1 MKFWQLIPAALLCL
15 LLPLHAA
22 AADTCT
28 LAALPVS
35 VNCACTVTLEPLD
48 GAPPPGTAQ
57 LHITDGQGSFGG
69 FVYTVPG
76 DYRYRLRMTGT
87 DASGFLPDTTSYLV
101 TVQVTNGEHDTLTP
115 AVYAVREQ
123 DSGQEKAAALRFT
136 ARALPAKPAPAKPA
150 PAPAGQTQRR
160 TVLAQ
165 TGQLR
170 WPIPLLCG
178 GGLAGLLL
186 GKRKR
191 R

>member
-1 MKFWQLIPAALLCL
+1 MKFWQFIPAVLLCA

-35 VNCACTVTLEPLD
+35 VNCACTVMLEPLD
-48 GAPPPGTAQ
+48 GAPPPDAAQ
-57 LHITDGQGSFGG
+57 LHITGGQGSFGG

-76 DYRYRLRMTGT
+76 DYRYRLRMSST
-87 DASGFLPDTTSYLV
+87 DTSGFLPDTTSYLV
-101 TVQVTNGEHDTLTP
+101 TVQVTNGEHGTLTP
-115 AVYAVREQ
+115 AVVAVKEQ
-123 DSGQEKAAALRFT
+123 GAQQEKSAELRFA
-136 ARALPAKPAPAKPA
+136 ARTLPAKPA
-150 PAPAGQTQRR
+150 PAPAVQPTQRR

-170 WPIPLLCG
+170 WPVPLLCG
-178 GGLAGLLL
+178 GGLAGLLS
-186 GKRKR
+186 GKRRKR

>member
-87 DASGFLPDTTSYLV
+87 DTSGFLPDTTSYLV
-101 TVQVTNGEHDTLTP
+101 TVQVTNGEHGTLTP
-115 AVYAVREQ
+115 AVVAVREQ
-123 DSGQEKAAALRFT
+123 DPGQEKAAALRFT
-136 ARALPAKPAPAKPA
+136 ARALPAKPA

>member
-1 MKFWQLIPAALLCL
+1 
-15 LLPLHAA
+15 
-22 AADTCT
+22 
-28 LAALPVS
+28 
-35 VNCACTVTLEPLD
+35 
-48 GAPPPGTAQ
+48 
-57 LHITDGQGSFGG
+57 
-69 FVYTVPG
+69 
-76 DYRYRLRMTGT
+76 MTGT

-115 AVYAVREQ
+115 AVIAVREQ

>member
-1 MKFWQLIPAALLCL
+1 MKFSQFIPAALLCA

-48 GAPPPGTAQ
+48 GAPPPDAAQ
-57 LHITDGQGSFGG
+57 LHITGGQGSFGG

-115 AVYAVREQ
+115 AVVAVREQ

-186 GKRKR
+186 GRRKR

>member
-1 MKFWQLIPAALLCL
+1 MKFSQFIPAALLCA

-48 GAPPPGTAQ
+48 GAPPPDAAQ
-57 LHITDGQGSFGG
+57 LHITGGQGSFGG
-69 FVYTVPG
+69 FVYKVPG
-76 DYRYRLRMTGT
+76 DYRYRLRMSST
-87 DASGFLPDTTSYLV
+87 DISGFLPDTTSYLV
-101 TVQVTNGEHDTLTP
+101 TVQVTNGENDTLQP
-115 AVYAVREQ
+115 AVVAVKEQ
-123 DSGQEKAAALRFT
+123 GAQQEKSAELRLAART
-136 ARALPAKPAPAKPA
+136 LPAKPAPAPTA
-150 PAPAGQTQRR
+150 QTTQRR

-170 WPIPLLCG
+170 WPVPLLCG

-186 GKRKR
+186 GKKRKR